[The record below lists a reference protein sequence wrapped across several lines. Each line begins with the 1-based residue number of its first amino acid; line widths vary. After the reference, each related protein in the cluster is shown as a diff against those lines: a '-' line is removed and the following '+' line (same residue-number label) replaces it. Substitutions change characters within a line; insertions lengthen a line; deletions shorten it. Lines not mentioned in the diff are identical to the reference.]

1 MKHGKHWLVSTRSV
15 YLLRK
20 PTDDLASAA
29 HLHLLWNRRPLDLDR
44 QFFRLLIMRRRRR
57 QKCLLSNWTSL
68 SNILFY
74 FLPPV
79 PEMYAVR
86 HKVRLHQKKGLFC
99 FATWPWHTDEER
111 DEEKREESR
120 VFRSISVVILFFFF
134 TTPSSLLF
142 VCLGTDAHWGL
153 CADIFFS
160 WHNSSSSSVAPRLFC
175 FKNTVSVLI
184 KSQRRADLSA
194 DLSAALG
201 RLTTVRRD
209 FLRGSCVAEI
219 SKLETAHIEK
229 ALGKLQWKK
238 YSLALC
244 MKEPVTLKA
253 WSSLKP
259 QRKTS
264 SSIVAHGFDYRGNI
278 FLLVVFILLPTN

>member
-20 PTDDLASAA
+20 PTGDLASAA
-29 HLHLLWNRRPLDLDR
+29 HLHLLWRRRPLDLDR

-57 QKCLLSNWTSL
+57 QKCLLFNWTSL

-99 FATWPWHTDEER
+99 FATWPWHTGGGAGRGEEGR
-111 DEEKREESR
+111 IK
-120 VFRSISVVILFFFF
+120 SVSLHLSCDSFFFF

-160 WHNSSSSSVAPRLFC
+160 WHNRSSSSVAPRLFC
-175 FKNTVSVLI
+175 LKNTVSVLI

-229 ALGKLQWKK
+229 APGKLQWKK

-259 QRKTS
+259 QRETS
-264 SSIVAHGFDYRGNI
+264 SSIVAHGFDYRRNI